1 MLTNPERGIVSIDGD
16 LYGITIPQ
24 LPMVSQMW
32 AAGFKYLDDN
42 FTLLLDRVDPAERR
56 SELWNVSSKEVGLMF
71 YGEPDTDG
79 NIAIWK
85 VEKDIGK
92 TLFKVIPVL
101 VPLDK
106 NKHPVNIRQYRDG
119 ESVTFGSWTI
129 NGRFQRTQHIEDLQ
143 QPQSPCRDI
152 GDNRKV
158 KLVNTRDDP
167 DYQLHWYSWHGLLVL
182 QYPLFRMAPHKAML
196 SGFVCDYLPPLFRL

>member
-16 LYGITIPQ
+16 LYGVTIPQ

-85 VEKDIGK
+85 AEKDIGK
-92 TLFKVIPVL
+92 T
-101 VPLDK
+101 
-106 NKHPVNIRQYRDG
+106 
-119 ESVTFGSWTI
+119 FG
-129 NGRFQRTQHIEDLQ
+129 
-143 QPQSPCRDI
+143 
-152 GDNRKV
+152 
-158 KLVNTRDDP
+158 
-167 DYQLHWYSWHGLLVL
+167 
-182 QYPLFRMAPHKAML
+182 
-196 SGFVCDYLPPLFRL
+196 